1 MFCSLLTSA
10 ILLTAV
16 FAAVFAEPATKF
28 KDQLVNKHNEYRKKQ
43 GATNM
48 NKLVWSDKLANL
60 AEKWVSRCNFEHEN
74 KGFGE
79 NLAFSTKTD
88 DVVNID
94 EAMQNWYD
102 EIKDYNYAGKKC
114 TPMSCHYTQLVWSQ
128 TREVGCAIKKCPSM
142 SGMGQHVKDAW
153 YIGCWYDPK
162 GNDMA
167 EFPYLSGAACSAC
180 LEGQTC
186 EDGLCAGVGKE
197 KCEDK
202 SPRKDCVMW
211 EASGNCQSNKPYM
224 EKNCRQSCGFCT
236 GGAQQACEDL
246 SPKCEVWKKTC
257 ESNKSFMKPNC
268 MKTCNFCEGGKRSIY
283 EDMESRM
290 LADRAVDTGDCKD
303 TRADCY
309 DLRTS
314 CSDSNVRAD
323 CPVTCD
329 TCPSSRRSNLARGLL
344 RELMMADRTVDTGD
358 CKDTRADCHDLRT
371 SCSNSAALRADCP
384 VTCDTCP
391 SSRRSDLAPLLAR
404 AALLEDLML
413 ADRAVDT
420 GACQDKRSD
429 CHDQRMKC
437 GSDPD
442 LRKNCPVTCDTCPA
456 Q

>member
-28 KDQLVNKHNEYRKKQ
+28 KDQL
-43 GATNM
+43 
-48 NKLVWSDKLANL
+48 
-60 AEKWVSRCNFEHEN
+60 
-74 KGFGE
+74 
-79 NLAFSTKTD
+79 
-88 DVVNID
+88 
-94 EAMQNWYD
+94 
-102 EIKDYNYAGKKC
+102 
-114 TPMSCHYTQLVWSQ
+114 LVWSQ

-236 GGAQQACEDL
+236 
-246 SPKCEVWKKTC
+246 
-257 ESNKSFMKPNC
+257 
-268 MKTCNFCEGGKRSIY
+268 GGKRSIY